1 MKLLFDQNLS
11 PKLASRL
18 DDLFSGSLHVRH
30 VLMSKSND
38 VAIWEY
44 ARDNNFTIVTMDS
57 DFSAISL
64 MKGIPP
70 KIIWLRCGNAPTA
83 FFEQLLR
90 QNHEI
95 ISDFIEDEAMACLE
109 LT

>member
-18 DDLFSGSLHVRH
+18 DDLFPNSLHVRH
-30 VLMSKSND
+30 VLMSKSD
-38 VAIWEY
+38 DTAIWEY
-44 ARDNNFTIVTMDS
+44 ARDHKFTIVTMDS

-64 MKGIPP
+64 IKGTPP
-70 KIIWLRCGNAPTA
+70 KIIWLRSGNAPTA

-90 QNHEI
+90 HNYEVI
-95 ISDFIEDEAMACLE
+95 VAFIGDVEMACLE